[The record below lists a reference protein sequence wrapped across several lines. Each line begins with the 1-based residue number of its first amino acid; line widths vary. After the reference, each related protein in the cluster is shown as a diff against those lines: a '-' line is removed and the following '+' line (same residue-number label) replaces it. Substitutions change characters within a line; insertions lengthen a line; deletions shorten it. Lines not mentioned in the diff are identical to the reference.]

1 MCQRYRANQ
10 INERAKT
17 MIYSP
22 ADVQRIL
29 DEVYQRFAGRL
40 SDGEDSL
47 YAEIL
52 KKVVEELK
60 KKL

>member
-1 MCQRYRANQ
+1 
-10 INERAKT
+10 